1 MIFTIFI
8 MAIIL
13 VKHFLLLFFIL
24 LFHFPLFFTFE
35 SELFWSYSA
44 NTICWFLRQSFY
56 ESWNLLWNM
65 YQYVWMCYVDTMF
78 LCFLLHVFFRMY
90 EWYYLKKLKYATNY
104 RDRVVCTKK
113 NIICYIST
121 KFKVPCFLFLK
132 SLNLKLILKFGED
145 NQICFFSGQTL
156 LDVRAINLNLL
167 IFSNTNR
174 RQRCKFCAFLTRKVS
189 VHFPFLQFLAD

>member
-13 VKHFLLLFFIL
+13 GKTFFTII
-24 LFHFPLFFTFE
+24 FHFVISFSSFFFTFE

-90 EWYYLKKLKYATNY
+90 EWYLKKLKYATNF
-104 RDRVVCTKK
+104 RDRVVCVKK
-113 NIICYIST
+113 KTLFVTYILNFKFHASFL
-121 KFKVPCFLFLK
+121 KFKLEINFEIWWRQSDLF
-132 SLNLKLILKFGED
+132 
-145 NQICFFSGQTL
+145 FFWSDTL
-156 LDVRAINLNLL
+156 
-167 IFSNTNR
+167 R
-174 RQRCKFCAFLTRKVS
+174 RQSYQLEFANLF
-189 VHFPFLQFLAD
+189 

>member
-1 MIFTIFI
+1 MLFY
-8 MAIIL
+8 
-13 VKHFLLLFFIL
+13 FLRF
-24 LFHFPLFFTFE
+24 FFTFE

-65 YQYVWMCYVDTMF
+65 YQYVWMCYVDTMY

-90 EWYYLKKLKYATNY
+90 VWYLKKLKYATNF
-104 RDRVVCTKK
+104 RDRVVCVKK
-113 NIICYIST
+113 KTIICYIST
-121 KFKVPCFLFLK
+121 KFQVPCFLFLK
-132 SLNLKLILKFGED
+132 SLNLKLILKFG
-145 NQICFFSGQTL
+145 FLSGQTL
-156 LDVRAINLNLL
+156 LDVRAINSNLL
-167 IFSNTNR
+167 IYSNTNR

>member
-13 VKHFLLLFFIL
+13 GKTFFTII
-24 LFHFPLFFTFE
+24 FHFVISFSSFFFTFE

-65 YQYVWMCYVDTMF
+65 YQYVWICYVDTMF

-90 EWYYLKKLKYATNY
+90 VWYLKKLKYATNF
-104 RDRVVCTKK
+104 RDRVVCVKKK
-113 NIICYIST
+113 NIHCYIL
-121 KFKVPCFLFLK
+121 KVFISK
-132 SLNLKLILKFGED
+132 IRKTY
-145 NQICFFSGQTL
+145 FSGEG
-156 LDVRAINLNLL
+156 
-167 IFSNTNR
+167 IFGGQNKKKDGK
-174 RQRCKFCAFLTRKVS
+174 KFC
-189 VHFPFLQFLAD
+189 